1 MNKSLNRP
9 KWDIYFLEMAK
20 LASKRSPDSQTKC
33 GCVIVDD
40 KNRLLSQGYNGFPR
54 GVDDEILPN
63 ERPEKYPWMIHAEV
77 NAVLNCSIPPR
88 GAKAYIT
95 TIPCF
100 NCLLLMWQAGIT
112 EVIYAE
118 DGDRPHMIDSLH
130 EELTK
135 RFIELSGMKL
145 IGLKGEKDGK
155 STD

>member
-40 KNRLLSQGYNGFPR
+40 KNRLL
-54 GVDDEILPN
+54 
-63 ERPEKYPWMIHAEV
+63 
-77 NAVLNCSIPPR
+77 
-88 GAKAYIT
+88 KAYIT